1 MDVGRTGVA
10 SAAELADTLRQDE
23 LGLRKRRQPAEA
35 LAPEPDATPEPAP
48 ADGAET
54 ASAGTTSQ
62 GPGRVLTT
70 AELSDLAG
78 LPDSTGPAVLAE
90 PPVADAAAPT
100 PVATDAGPVF
110 VAPVARPD
118 TAAVQLVAPPAGP
131 RAESAKKK
139 LAALDGLE
147 SRRFDRPR
155 TSSEDQARRILHLPP
170 GAAVDGPVLDALHA
184 LVGRAEAAGRA
195 RTMGELAAFH
205 LRQPGVLEG
214 LGVSAADRERH
225 FTRDGNRI
233 PGLNGWTR
241 QVAELDTSQA
251 DIVRLAADGTM
262 QGIDLHQRVPW
273 DGDAYVVLPGERS
286 GAMTLRLPD
295 ESVWELS
302 VEELAEVVARDLE
315 REGLAKDVPIVLP
328 RSVPGGQIMVLAA
341 LLAHRTGHRV
351 WMHAAQV
358 GLSTRSG
365 VLQLIQQDGRDKGD
379 WKELPPGAPAWYAD
393 VDLRPTVS
401 ERTGRQNGVMSF
413 TPKTWP
419 ACGSPSAAGWTRY
432 GRSSTSTPRRM
443 SGPTSSRCRAPV
455 RKTKRTMRTCTACRA
470 RRSWRC
476 GTGANAPS
484 AGRSWTA
491 GPAGSAACSPTCSAP
506 CPAMRVPPSTPPR
519 RQATGAWGR
528 PPRRR
533 TSSTRC
539 GTSPRGSD
547 GPTRRGRRST
557 SPNAAT
563 AGS

>member
-1 MDVGRTGVA
+1 M
-10 SAAELADTLRQDE
+10 
-23 LGLRKRRQPAEA
+23 
-35 LAPEPDATPEPAP
+35 
-48 ADGAET
+48 
-54 ASAGTTSQ
+54 
-62 GPGRVLTT
+62 
-70 AELSDLAG
+70 
-78 LPDSTGPAVLAE
+78 
-90 PPVADAAAPT
+90 
-100 PVATDAGPVF
+100 
-110 VAPVARPD
+110 
-118 TAAVQLVAPPAGP
+118 
-131 RAESAKKK
+131 
-139 LAALDGLE
+139 
-147 SRRFDRPR
+147 
-155 TSSEDQARRILHLPP
+155 
-170 GAAVDGPVLDALHA
+170 DGPVLDALHA

-413 TPKTWP
+413 TPEDLAGLRKPFSRWLDQVRTFVHFNP
-419 ACGSPSAAGWTRY
+419 ATNEWSDEQPLPGPGPEDEADHAYLHGVPGQAVVAMRDGSQRALGGEELDRWAGWLGRLLPNLQRPVSCYAGTPVDAAASAGNRGVGGRRAAVRRRPAAGHLRGAAMGQRDAEGEAHLRTQQRRDREGRQVRTR
-432 GRSSTSTPRRM
+432 PVHRRA
-443 SGPTSSRCRAPV
+443 GAAHPLAEPAP
-455 RKTKRTMRTCTACRA
+455 
-470 RRSWRC
+470 
-476 GTGANAPS
+476 GA
-484 AGRSWTA
+484 AGR
-491 GPAGSAACSPTCSAP
+491 
-506 CPAMRVPPSTPPR
+506 
-519 RQATGAWGR
+519 
-528 PPRRR
+528 
-533 TSSTRC
+533 
-539 GTSPRGSD
+539 
-547 GPTRRGRRST
+547 
-557 SPNAAT
+557 
-563 AGS
+563 